1 MKWKKKEKEELKTTR
16 KSLKQF
22 YRLWFEY
29 LILSQQKYKWS
40 KKEKEFY
47 IEWGDVNSYKNF
59 DDWWKDKGSIF
70 VGSIKVERGVRNN
83 NDSINLNIPLT
94 QPLTTSIKQIR
105 IIVNSEIR
113 RRLDEIYK
121 RELKESEV
129 TNKLK
134 IPSQKFPIPKQPKYE
149 TIQNDLI
156 VYRDVYLKRKSKV
169 INMDMINDCIN
180 HFKNRKINKNI
191 PQLLKE
197 SDDEMSMIR
206 RVRRSIDRVEKGLK
220 RVKEGKFVR

>member
-1 MKWKKKEKEELKTTR
+1 MKWKNKEKEELKTTR

-59 DDWWKDKGSIF
+59 DDWWKDKGDIF

-220 RVKEGKFVR
+220 RVKEGKFIR

>member
-59 DDWWKDKGSIF
+59 DDWWKDKGDIF

-134 IPSQKFPIPKQPKYE
+134 IP
-149 TIQNDLI
+149 
-156 VYRDVYLKRKSKV
+156 
-169 INMDMINDCIN
+169 
-180 HFKNRKINKNI
+180 
-191 PQLLKE
+191 
-197 SDDEMSMIR
+197 
-206 RVRRSIDRVEKGLK
+206 RS
-220 RVKEGKFVR
+220 